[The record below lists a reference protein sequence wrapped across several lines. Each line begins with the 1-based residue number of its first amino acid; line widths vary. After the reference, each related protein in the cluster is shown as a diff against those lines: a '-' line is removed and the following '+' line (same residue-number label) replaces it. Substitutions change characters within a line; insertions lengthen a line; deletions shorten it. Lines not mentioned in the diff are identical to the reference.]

1 MSEAILPI
9 RVDDHY
15 WIVADDESRLWSSAR
30 AAYVAPDD
38 AAYAAWQSSG
48 AVATRIASEAELDVV
63 IEAAAFE
70 PRAAV
75 TALRQGLV
83 REAVIPEA
91 ALAAETPARGP
102 KSAG

>member
-48 AVATRIASEAELDVV
+48 ALMVKTK
-63 IEAAAFE
+63 
-70 PRAAV
+70 RAVSPGLAG
-75 TALRQGLV
+75 TSAALRG
-83 REAVIPEA
+83 RS
-91 ALAAETPARGP
+91 RM
-102 KSAG
+102 